1 LERRFGYGFCWIYG
15 YSYCSYCDSVYNIA
29 AIPSGGLSIA
39 AGIAAIIGMVSAIA
53 GAIQVGQMTYQAVLA
68 LSYGDLK
75 NGFLM
80 LGMAIL
86 LAVITVLGARGVG
99 SAVSKGLESVA
110 FVLKSAAVGAG
121 VGALGNYIAH
131 GIMTGE
137 WSGEGAIS
145 GAIAGFFAGASM
157 GINIASSIVKQ
168 AARETAQAATTAT
181 AGTAVLA
188 TEATAEA
195 AGKTVGS
202 VLAQEAAQGVG
213 VSFSEGVSLLGRS
226 VKEFFVGVSFVH
238 VEGIKSVLT
247 NVGCAVSHA
256 VGVAFKLASMALDL
270 YISYQAV
277 NTMVDAIR
285 KGDEDSVKQFFS
297 AAWTLISINLIS
309 PFMAGQSGIQSKKD
323 MLEVAKAEVNAAQME
338 KITQS
343 PTEAI
348 NRMATFK
355 GELGTMF
362 GNKAWL
368 GHIGTGVI
376 GAGLGVAVVYLIA
389 WATKGE
395 DDELHVSWREI
406 VTGVAIGFAAGFV
419 ANAFSR
425 LFGDSSI
432 GAKIIDS
439 IKSTFSPLLGRTASG
454 EFSGMNLLKVWGSGI
469 GGALIGA
476 ALVPLMAWL
485 FADNKEGDEPNYGQL
500 ALIGAGVGLIVGLG
514 FGGSWINGKYE
525 DLGGRIK
532 ASLFGNLSNAE
543 AGQLPLLARYEMP
556 IAVNSLKMSINMS
569 IMSTRLTF
577 ASAILNKFL
586 SSIGLGHLISSDGPF
601 GIIDK
606 VTGLGIFKKGEILFK
621 KDFSQE
627 SMNDIFNQSFDQM
640 MNPQTKV
647 FSLFIVVLQPILT
660 PALMSSPFL
669 CTVMQPIA
677 SAGTSG
683 FMQQNEAIRYL
694 YENGVKER
702 LSGVLGKLIFGDS
715 MAGQIFQELFDA
727 MPEETNKN
735 KIEQL
740 EFLASHGFDSD
751 KLMEA
756 INLLKSDPL
765 KFNDNMLEAF
775 KILGVNIPSAEMSS
789 FIENFC
795 RKFEISLEDFKSLPI
810 LMKQLVEVQA
820 AIKEAEKSGITEKEK
835 IELQGLE
842 AVDIDKCSPEQ
853 LQRINELRKKDLSS
867 LKGREANLKQKL
879 KEMRTHFSS
888 VLKKISSSDLTRFI
902 LNEVV
907 MYRTK
912 LNGIY
917 DTGISWDGT
926 EDAYAAMYE
935 QQYGAVS
942 VTTEQS
948 IRNMIESL
956 ELPAELST
964 AEQLNYLFAVA
975 GLAALGLNIE
985 SIKQGNPL
993 TLKDMQLAVNN
1004 AKAMGKK
1011 ELAAELLLNYLSIV
1025 SNMPGRETEITDIVN
1040 QLADVFENIDDK
1052 EVTAKSL
1059 FMVQYVDVVVNA
1071 SKTLKEQ
1078 QKELLSGRQQAV
1090 VDRLFNIVGKQ
1101 MVENFKDSPR
1111 LRDAR
1116 IIELAN
1122 LGVRTPEQQS
1132 EFDAFKLS
1140 EGEIEFLTGQYSRET
1155 LALNNY
1161 INRIIDDVISGKI
1174 TYRDFRALMDTGDEA
1189 YFKGGNAKTNE
1200 YRVELRKLMAAESG
1214 SIIKQV
1220 NDLLIAGKINKEE
1233 AVTLKEQI
1241 FYARQ
1246 AIAPTSYFNISVSI
1260 QARIQDLTPASK
1272 ITVKVADGSFKM
1284 FEIANIS
1291 EIKIIGQDLGS
1302 ARLSF
1307 TVGGEK
1313 IEGSLKGNLNSL
1325 AANSDFVD
1333 KVMPQMKALL
1343 SASFLSDIAI
1353 VKAGVVNDI
1362 ALHYAGAQ
1370 VEAAFSE
1377 VNNDWDRVKGALLQ
1391 PDGRLQTDIFNDK
1404 GELSESTRRIITS
1417 ILGADVGKKFIL
1429 KVETIAKESKNL
1441 QLSFDNNGQLTEGV
1455 KTEVKKDLGNDVGIR
1470 FIAAVDGKYSG
1481 IVKALLSKDSFE
1493 SDGSLKVSVI
1503 RDLGQTAERLVAPCL
1518 AVRPQLDVILNSK
1531 DFKDG
1536 KMSLP
1541 DIIRELNKPPLAGN
1555 QSLIESLAV
1564 SCMRVEQLMT
1574 VYASQPVELLR
1585 TLSGNFAQSPLSELN
1600 KFSLDNG
1607 VVQVS
1612 DVDLYMLLQVVGKG
1626 NLTGAIAELKSLQ
1639 SLRSELEKLST
1650 AELASDVLTKAFGLS
1665 QENKEVIKS
1674 ILEKSDSIVNGK
1686 LTDKAKREINE
1697 ALTDK
1702 GVEAVKVQKVIS
1714 NIDSVCGK
1722 MEELRLNPG
1731 SKLNTFDFAA
1741 AEMLDVLLNSLNVNK
1756 SDQNLIKKTL
1766 FKDGQLVADVQIENI
1781 DADYRPYIKNL
1792 LQTIELLKGIVLFS
1806 DDGSLT
1812 RSAKDILKL
1821 KFPDTSGDLVYVLE
1835 NKAVRMALIS
1845 EQTRVN
1851 SKANEISRL
1860 ESRLHSL
1867 FEGSGY
1873 SDNIEALLPRL
1884 EYLQK
1889 PDNFR
1894 RLQTMFVGDGETATS
1909 ERVRS
1914 IVDNFKI
1921 GVFTPEDINY
1931 LKEVGVVSFVKAFL
1945 DDRVTARDSKGK
1957 VMKFA
1962 DGTLDLL
1969 RAVVLNMEKNGLK
1982 AEAANVLKIFMIQA
1996 NTMVN
2001 YSLRPSQSEM
2011 VAHFQHNDNVAVGMG
2026 GGKTISIA
2034 IDAVMTRVLMG
2045 RDANI
2050 EILVGNE
2057 DLDNYAAA
2065 GKAARKLFESLG
2077 MKAAKIDDYKPEGRD
2092 TDLDGLRG
2100 IYNDPDTV
2108 VIMSPTTRGHLK
2120 NEAISKGGAQGKLL
2134 NDVLNS
2140 VKRVIADEI
2149 HLWALTRTASVIGG
2163 DNKPPEMYMVDRAVE
2178 IGNVINVPAIYAAML
2193 AAGKNSVTEAKI
2205 TMPELGENREVRVLR
2220 FKTEQELQ
2228 EKVQNNSLSGDWIAV
2243 VGEQSASLKVKMSDK
2258 LRDDLI
2264 AKIKPWSEKDG
2275 YNSEGRLNS
2284 IIMGLFS
2291 GSENGGMQISSEDR
2305 TVKPVGP
2312 TGIQENMVINDIY
2325 RQLGFTLRLGLEG
2338 KMGKMSESELKSFMQ
2353 NSTKTSKTSMQ
2364 TSLAAI
2370 YSGARDVVMVGASGT
2385 VDGLQQLIINRTGAA
2400 TVYNITGEKAGVEM
2414 FKAAWNLDGKGGE
2427 GQMSIL
2433 GQQLKAAIENGDFKG
2448 LDNFLFLAK
2457 TQASFEMIRLAIE
2470 ENYDL
2475 LTKPIKEG
2483 GLELEIY
2490 EFTDRQGKWTD
2501 SKGTLVPNEESLSV
2515 LAGKTEKKRLII
2527 ANEMGA
2533 TGIDY
2538 QGNFVNVLLDT
2549 HLMSDADLAQ
2559 ALKRTGRPGGP
2570 KNRWDTTRIMAYSG
2584 DKVKAQIDAFKDSAM
2599 FRERAVEM
2607 WKDKNGYM
2615 RDSNAEALFGKFV
2628 KSGQKID
2635 FSNMSSEAIKEMLI
2649 FVSDIRSLYDIDASI
2664 RFAVTDSIRD
2674 RMVLSVLRDL
2684 VATMPEGAAREAV
2697 QEELNAALESR
2708 GGFDKSNFSV
2718 ESMKA
2723 ESPRDVVLKAFNNVG
2738 DEVKDRFER
2747 LKGVLAG
2754 DENLKTQLQI
2764 VEEHMEAVSLALDP
2778 RSYFG
2783 GEPIID
2789 KGLSSA
2795 VDLVEFVGIIRSF
2808 EQYIMPL
2815 ETVADSAGASSP
2827 SEAFASSRAEAPIM
2841 AVLHGQYAPGSEY
2854 VTTDAANEEVLTAKG
2869 KMFMDIQQR
2878 LSSKDNSMA
2887 WLMFF
2892 MAVLNLLGLNEER
2905 KNTYLNINPEN
2916 PKEVAA
2922 MAKELTELL
2931 WQNAELETLN
2941 NFMHIYEELGTNT
2954 SNLVFNDLDARSLR
2968 IKERNKNN
2976 ATNIKVSSTDM
2987 FTSFAGNAK
2996 NRMIDDFRRKI
3007 ADDSTLSID
3016 GKLTQKG
3023 RLFVKIVEGFINK
3036 DEGRRD
3042 FLVNGPLGEF
3052 VLGEVRG
3059 LGFNFDNLDF
3069 ETCAKLA
3076 DDITAAFWKA
3086 DIWDADQVEQLYGW
3100 YQMIPPDQ
3108 RNVITSL
3115 SQLQGILTASHSSA
3129 KKQMAEQYGI
3139 TLPSA
3144 MVIELAKLAKDF
3156 NFPEDIK
3163 GYREI
3168 LTNIV
3173 ERNKTV
3179 DHMLAKMTEIGNLKS
3194 KVSASSVPFI
3204 LRTILAGLKSIP
3216 HGIMGKYRMRKLQ
3229 DSVRPDI
3236 SEIFDL
3242 FPNLVQQFINR
3253 AEGGG
3258 EGDNKVN
3265 VNEFAKYIK
3274 PLMLFTGIANDK
3286 TDTSLDIFNKFM
3298 SGISSKDVA
3307 NLVYGNSPNWK
3318 KIGMVVG
3325 GGLLLTTVTVIS
3337 VLTAPISIPL
3347 LASIFI
3353 CVGVALAS
3361 PFMARLILGQI
3372 GDKFNSIK
3380 KIMDSNWFDKLNI
3393 IDINKFEKLETTKL
3407 LMESGSLDVSES
3419 LYGFI
3424 KGPGRLKDALNSDRP
3439 TRFDQENWAFIEE
3452 LSQEEKILI
3461 LGKDMVKRMDSLKE
3475 QLINVYANRQDYK
3488 DREPD
3493 EAKRKELVA
3502 KEFKWDMMSISK
3514 LIFEENPMTQE
3525 FINSEEFK
3533 KLAKNLLVVMFNDF
3547 KVEKNYDVLIERLQ
3561 GILKQ
3566 ENTPGVVADDRNIT
3580 IDQLADDR
3588 YFDGENKVAD
3598 RSGNLAR
3605 IRDQAS
3611 RDILP
3616 VEAKM
3621 DRSVGLDGAGRRLV
3635 GKFGEGFTK
3644 PGEMQIA
3651 LLKALCYFKSI
3662 GEMRDFLKLD
3672 EVENAE
3678 DLHIVGDLSDETI
3691 AQAAFNT
3698 YKEALDQLAQ
3708 GALQENEFNEVLELI
3723 RVVASV
3729 LMIARDKPEVANM
3742 VDEHNYDAIQRE
3754 ITDMNVGVKAHVFVN
3769 VFKQQEGTMISDN
3782 GEMLFNIDIGKLK
3795 AALESD
3801 KKGKRVLSDKLETLM
3816 PMMRENKVRIDA
3828 LTSIR
3833 HSARAVAASA

>member
-1 LERRFGYGFCWIYG
+1 
-15 YSYCSYCDSVYNIA
+15 
-29 AIPSGGLSIA
+29 
-39 AGIAAIIGMVSAIA
+39 
-53 GAIQVGQMTYQAVLA
+53 
-68 LSYGDLK
+68 
-75 NGFLM
+75 
-80 LGMAIL
+80 
-86 LAVITVLGARGVG
+86 
-99 SAVSKGLESVA
+99 
-110 FVLKSAAVGAG
+110 
-121 VGALGNYIAH
+121 
-131 GIMTGE
+131 
-137 WSGEGAIS
+137 
-145 GAIAGFFAGASM
+145 
-157 GINIASSIVKQ
+157 
-168 AARETAQAATTAT
+168 
-181 AGTAVLA
+181 
-188 TEATAEA
+188 
-195 AGKTVGS
+195 
-202 VLAQEAAQGVG
+202 
-213 VSFSEGVSLLGRS
+213 
-226 VKEFFVGVSFVH
+226 
-238 VEGIKSVLT
+238 
-247 NVGCAVSHA
+247 
-256 VGVAFKLASMALDL
+256 
-270 YISYQAV
+270 
-277 NTMVDAIR
+277 
-285 KGDEDSVKQFFS
+285 
-297 AAWTLISINLIS
+297 
-309 PFMAGQSGIQSKKD
+309 
-323 MLEVAKAEVNAAQME
+323 
-338 KITQS
+338 
-343 PTEAI
+343 
-348 NRMATFK
+348 
-355 GELGTMF
+355 
-362 GNKAWL
+362 
-368 GHIGTGVI
+368 
-376 GAGLGVAVVYLIA
+376 
-389 WATKGE
+389 
-395 DDELHVSWREI
+395 
-406 VTGVAIGFAAGFV
+406 
-419 ANAFSR
+419 
-425 LFGDSSI
+425 
-432 GAKIIDS
+432 
-439 IKSTFSPLLGRTASG
+439 
-454 EFSGMNLLKVWGSGI
+454 
-469 GGALIGA
+469 
-476 ALVPLMAWL
+476 
-485 FADNKEGDEPNYGQL
+485 
-500 ALIGAGVGLIVGLG
+500 
-514 FGGSWINGKYE
+514 
-525 DLGGRIK
+525 
-532 ASLFGNLSNAE
+532 
-543 AGQLPLLARYEMP
+543 
-556 IAVNSLKMSINMS
+556 
-569 IMSTRLTF
+569 
-577 ASAILNKFL
+577 
-586 SSIGLGHLISSDGPF
+586 
-601 GIIDK
+601 
-606 VTGLGIFKKGEILFK
+606 
-621 KDFSQE
+621 
-627 SMNDIFNQSFDQM
+627 
-640 MNPQTKV
+640 
-647 FSLFIVVLQPILT
+647 
-660 PALMSSPFL
+660 
-669 CTVMQPIA
+669 
-677 SAGTSG
+677 
-683 FMQQNEAIRYL
+683 
-694 YENGVKER
+694 
-702 LSGVLGKLIFGDS
+702 
-715 MAGQIFQELFDA
+715 
-727 MPEETNKN
+727 
-735 KIEQL
+735 
-740 EFLASHGFDSD
+740 
-751 KLMEA
+751 
-756 INLLKSDPL
+756 
-765 KFNDNMLEAF
+765 
-775 KILGVNIPSAEMSS
+775 
-789 FIENFC
+789 
-795 RKFEISLEDFKSLPI
+795 
-810 LMKQLVEVQA
+810 
-820 AIKEAEKSGITEKEK
+820 
-835 IELQGLE
+835 
-842 AVDIDKCSPEQ
+842 
-853 LQRINELRKKDLSS
+853 
-867 LKGREANLKQKL
+867 
-879 KEMRTHFSS
+879 
-888 VLKKISSSDLTRFI
+888 
-902 LNEVV
+902 
-907 MYRTK
+907 
-912 LNGIY
+912 
-917 DTGISWDGT
+917 
-926 EDAYAAMYE
+926 
-935 QQYGAVS
+935 
-942 VTTEQS
+942 
-948 IRNMIESL
+948 
-956 ELPAELST
+956 
-964 AEQLNYLFAVA
+964 
-975 GLAALGLNIE
+975 
-985 SIKQGNPL
+985 
-993 TLKDMQLAVNN
+993 
-1004 AKAMGKK
+1004 
-1011 ELAAELLLNYLSIV
+1011 
-1025 SNMPGRETEITDIVN
+1025 
-1040 QLADVFENIDDK
+1040 
-1052 EVTAKSL
+1052 
-1059 FMVQYVDVVVNA
+1059 
-1071 SKTLKEQ
+1071 
-1078 QKELLSGRQQAV
+1078 
-1090 VDRLFNIVGKQ
+1090 
-1101 MVENFKDSPR
+1101 
-1111 LRDAR
+1111 
-1116 IIELAN
+1116 
-1122 LGVRTPEQQS
+1122 
-1132 EFDAFKLS
+1132 
-1140 EGEIEFLTGQYSRET
+1140 
-1155 LALNNY
+1155 
-1161 INRIIDDVISGKI
+1161 
-1174 TYRDFRALMDTGDEA
+1174 
-1189 YFKGGNAKTNE
+1189 
-1200 YRVELRKLMAAESG
+1200 
-1214 SIIKQV
+1214 
-1220 NDLLIAGKINKEE
+1220 
-1233 AVTLKEQI
+1233 
-1241 FYARQ
+1241 
-1246 AIAPTSYFNISVSI
+1246 
-1260 QARIQDLTPASK
+1260 
-1272 ITVKVADGSFKM
+1272 
-1284 FEIANIS
+1284 
-1291 EIKIIGQDLGS
+1291 
-1302 ARLSF
+1302 
-1307 TVGGEK
+1307 
-1313 IEGSLKGNLNSL
+1313 
-1325 AANSDFVD
+1325 
-1333 KVMPQMKALL
+1333 
-1343 SASFLSDIAI
+1343 
-1353 VKAGVVNDI
+1353 
-1362 ALHYAGAQ
+1362 
-1370 VEAAFSE
+1370 
-1377 VNNDWDRVKGALLQ
+1377 
-1391 PDGRLQTDIFNDK
+1391 
-1404 GELSESTRRIITS
+1404 
-1417 ILGADVGKKFIL
+1417 
-1429 KVETIAKESKNL
+1429 
-1441 QLSFDNNGQLTEGV
+1441 
-1455 KTEVKKDLGNDVGIR
+1455 
-1470 FIAAVDGKYSG
+1470 
-1481 IVKALLSKDSFE
+1481 
-1493 SDGSLKVSVI
+1493 
-1503 RDLGQTAERLVAPCL
+1503 
-1518 AVRPQLDVILNSK
+1518 
-1531 DFKDG
+1531 
-1536 KMSLP
+1536 
-1541 DIIRELNKPPLAGN
+1541 
-1555 QSLIESLAV
+1555 
-1564 SCMRVEQLMT
+1564 
-1574 VYASQPVELLR
+1574 
-1585 TLSGNFAQSPLSELN
+1585 
-1600 KFSLDNG
+1600 
-1607 VVQVS
+1607 
-1612 DVDLYMLLQVVGKG
+1612 
-1626 NLTGAIAELKSLQ
+1626 LTGAIAELKSLQ
-1639 SLRSELEKLST
+1639 SLRGELEGLST
-1650 AELASDVLTKAFGLS
+1650 AELTANALANAFELSSDNKAA
-1665 QENKEVIKS
+1665 IKS

-1686 LTDKAKREINE
+1686 LTDKAKSEINK

-1702 GVEAVKVQKVIS
+1702 GVEAVKVKKVIS

-1722 MEELRLNPG
+1722 MEELKLNPG
-1731 SKLNTFDFAA
+1731 SKLSTFDFAA

-1812 RSAKDILKL
+1812 GSAKDILKL

-1835 NKAVRMALIS
+1835 NKAVRMTLIS

-1884 EYLQK
+1884 EYLQE

-1894 RLQTMFVGDGETATS
+1894 RLQTMFVGDGETAIS

-1921 GVFTPEDINY
+1921 RVFTPEDINY
-1931 LKEVGVVSFVKAFL
+1931 LKKVGVVSFAKAFL
-1945 DDRVTARDSKGK
+1945 DDRVTARNSKGK

-2077 MKAAKIDDYKPEGRD
+2077 MKAAKIDDYKPERRD

-2178 IGNVINVPAIYAAML
+2178 IGNVINAPAIYAAML

-2205 TMPELGENREVRVLR
+2205 TMPELGENREVKVLR

-2228 EKVQNNSLSGDWIAV
+2228 EKVQNNSLRGDWIAV

-2258 LRDDLI
+2258 LRDDLT

-2385 VDGLQQLIINRTGAA
+2385 VDGLQQLIINMTGAA

-2414 FKAAWNLDGKGGE
+2414 FKAAWNLDGKVGE

-2457 TQASFEMIRLAIE
+2457 TQSSFETIRLAIE

-2538 QGNFVNVLLDT
+2538 QSNFVNVLLDT

-2559 ALKRTGRPGGP
+2559 ALKRTGRPGGH

-2628 KSGQKID
+2628 ESGQKID

-2684 VATMPEGAAREAV
+2684 VATMPEGAEREAV

-2723 ESPRDVVLKAFNNVG
+2723 ESSRDVVLKAFNNVG

-2754 DENLKTQLQI
+2754 DENLKTQLRI

-2815 ETVADSAGASSP
+2815 ETVADSAGTSSP

-2841 AVLHGQYAPGSEY
+2841 AVLHGQYAHGSEY

-2931 WQNAELETLN
+2931 WQNAELATLN
-2941 NFMHIYEELGTNT
+2941 DIMHIYEEFDTNA
-2954 SNLVFNDLDARSLR
+2954 SSLVFDDLDARSLR

-3007 ADDSTLSID
+3007 AGDSTLSID

-3036 DEGRRD
+3036 DEGWRD

-3052 VLGEVRG
+3052 VLGEVTG
-3059 LGFNFDNLDF
+3059 LGFNFANLDF
-3069 ETCAKLA
+3069 ETCEKLA

-3156 NFPEDIK
+3156 NFTEDIR

-3179 DHMLAKMTEIGNLKS
+3179 DIMLAKMTEIGNLKS
-3194 KVSASSVPFI
+3194 KVNTSSLPLI
-3204 LRTILAGLKSIP
+3204 LRTILATLWSIP
-3216 HGIMGKYRMRKLQ
+3216 DGIMGKYRMRKLQ

-3253 AEGGG
+3253 AESGG

-3265 VNEFAKYIK
+3265 VNEFANIK

-3325 GGLLLTTVTVIS
+3325 GGLLLTAVTVIS
-3337 VLTAPISIPL
+3337 IFTLPISIPL
-3347 LASIFI
+3347 LAAIFI

-3361 PFMARLILGQI
+3361 PLMARLLLGKI

-3393 IDINKFEKLETTKL
+3393 TDINKFEKLETTTL
-3407 LMESGSLDVSES
+3407 LMESGSLDVSKN

-3424 KGPGRLKDALNSDRP
+3424 KGHGRLKDALNSDRP
-3439 TRFDQENWAFIEE
+3439 TRFDQENRAFIEE

-3502 KEFKWDMMSISK
+3502 KEFKWDMLAISK

-3525 FINSEEFK
+3525 FIDSEEFK

-3547 KVEKNYDVLIERLQ
+3547 KVEKNYDVIIERLQ

-3566 ENTPGVVADDRNIT
+3566 ENTHGVVADDRNIT

-3621 DRSVGLDGAGRRLV
+3621 DRSVGLEGAGRRLV

-3651 LLKALCYFKSI
+3651 LLKALCYFKNI
-3662 GEMRDFLKLD
+3662 GEMRGFLKLD

-3678 DLHIVGDLSDETI
+3678 DLHIVGDLSDEAI

-3698 YKEALDQLAQ
+3698 YKEALDQFAQ

-3729 LMIARDKPEVANM
+3729 LMIAKDKPEVAHM

-3754 ITDMNVGVKAHVFVN
+3754 ITDMTVGVKAHVFVN
-3769 VFKQQEGTMISDN
+3769 VFKQQEGTMISEN

-3795 AALESD
+3795 AVLESD